1 MPTKKVKYNKHKH
14 KQSEW
19 ITKGIIKSTQFRDNL
34 YLQMKRT
41 SPNTIE
47 YTTIKTN
54 LKTYN
59 KILKNNIDQA
69 KRTYYQH
76 SFDKY
81 KNDTKNTWKIIK
93 EITNRNNIKKH
104 IPCLFNVE
112 GETITDKSKIANKL
126 NTYFTKIGPTLASK
140 INTNGNKT
148 FDSFLSPPIAHK
160 FTFSSISETEV
171 IQIINKLPSKS
182 SSGDDLKG

>member
-1 MPTKKVKYNKHKH
+1 MCEIFNDCMPTKKVKYNKHKH
-14 KQSEW
+14 KKSEW
-19 ITKGIIKSTQFRDNL
+19 ITKGIIKSIQFRDNL

-41 SPNTIE
+41 PPNTIA

-93 EITNRNNIKKH
+93 EITNINNIKKH
-104 IPCLFNVE
+104 IPCLFK
-112 GETITDKSKIANKL
+112 GMCPKIPL
-126 NTYFTKIGPTLASK
+126 CVICVHSY
-140 INTNGNKT
+140 TNI
-148 FDSFLSPPIAHK
+148 L
-160 FTFSSISETEV
+160 
-171 IQIINKLPSKS
+171 
-182 SSGDDLKG
+182 

>member
-1 MPTKKVKYNKHKH
+1 MDYKRYHKVDTI
-14 KQSEW
+14 QRQPL
-19 ITKGIIKSTQFRDNL
+19 ST
-34 YLQMKRT
+34 T
-41 SPNTIE
+41 PPNTIA

-59 KILKNNIDQA
+59 KILKNNIDEA
-69 KRTYYQH
+69 KRTYYYQH

-81 KNDTKNTWKIIK
+81 KNDTTNTWKIIK

-112 GETITDKSKIANKL
+112 GETITDKSKIVNKL

-148 FDSFLSPPIAHK
+148 FDSFLSCQELI
-160 FTFSSISETEV
+160 FDI
-171 IQIINKLPSKS
+171 
-182 SSGDDLKG
+182 